1 MGKEILILGA
11 GFGGLEAASILRER
25 LDDSYSITLI
35 DKNDHFIIG
44 FSKFEVMFGRRTAGQ
59 VKSFYKDLAHEGV
72 KFVRDTIELID
83 LERKKVKTRNHT
95 FGYDFLIVGLGAE
108 LAPEATPGFV
118 EGGYEFYSLEGAE
131 RLYPVLDKFTAGTI
145 LLSVFG
151 KPYKCP
157 PAPFEA
163 AFQLHDF
170 FTVRGV
176 RDAIELKM
184 LIPAPAPMPNAK
196 GAAEQL
202 RRRFRERNITLLT
215 EHKVTGLD
223 PVSRQ
228 AHIKGRE
235 PLAYDLFIGVP
246 LHRAP
251 EVVRESSLGNGGWIK
266 VDHRNLATE
275 FENVYAVGDVTQIPV
290 GDRAV
295 PKAGAFAEAAAR
307 VVAAD
312 IIYKITGQDRPMPFE
327 ATGVCFLEFGG
338 GQVAQVSA
346 NYLGGPKPESVLE
359 GPSQALRAG
368 KESFEHDR
376 LRRWFRQPNGESYG

>member
-11 GFGGLEAASILRER
+11 GFGGLEAASILSEG
-25 LDDSYSITLI
+25 LDSSFRITLI

-44 FSKFEVMFGRRTAGQ
+44 FSKFEVMFGRQTAGQ
-59 VKSFYKDLAHEGV
+59 VKAHYANLAHERV
-72 KFVRDTIELID
+72 TFIRDTIELID
-83 LERKKVKTRNHT
+83 PERQVVKTRQAT
-95 FGYDFLIVGLGAE
+95 FGYDYLIVALGAE

-118 EGGYEFYSLEGAE
+118 EGGYEFYSLAGAE
-131 RLYPVLDKFTAGTI
+131 RLYPVLEGFTAGTI

-170 FTVRGV
+170 FTA
-176 RDAIELKM
+176 RDRRQAIELKM
-184 LIPAPAPMPNAK
+184 LIPAPVPMPNAQ
-196 GAAEQL
+196 GATEQI
-202 RRRFRERNITLLT
+202 RRRFLERNITLLT

-223 PVSRQ
+223 PAARLAQVQ
-228 AHIKGRE
+228 GRE

-251 EVVRESSLGNGGWIK
+251 RVVRESALGNGGWIK
-266 VDHRNLATE
+266 VNRENLATA
-275 FENVYAVGDVTQIPV
+275 FENVYAIGDVTQIPA
-290 GDRAV
+290 GERAV

-307 VVAAD
+307 VVAGD
-312 IIYKITGQDRPMPFE
+312 ILHKITGQERPPAFE
-327 ATGVCFLEFGG
+327 AAGVCFLEFGG

-346 NYLGGPKPESVLE
+346 NYLGGPEPQSRLE
-359 GPSQALRAG
+359 GPSEALRAG
-368 KESFEHDR
+368 KKQFEHER
-376 LRRWFRQPNGESYG
+376 LRRWFRQAGG

>member
-1 MGKEILILGA
+1 MGKKVLILGA

-25 LDDSYSITLI
+25 LDESHSITLV

-44 FSKFEVMFGRRTAGQ
+44 FSKFEVMFGRKSAGQ
-59 VKSFYKDLAHEGV
+59 VKSYYKDLAYEGV
-72 KFVRDTIELID
+72 NFVRDTIEVID
-83 LERKKVKTRNHT
+83 PERKRVETRNHT
-95 FGYDFLIVGLGAE
+95 FDYDFLIVGLGAE
-108 LAPEATPGFV
+108 LAPEAMPGFV
-118 EGGYEFYSLEGAE
+118 EGGYEFYSLGGAE
-131 RLYPVLDKFTAGTI
+131 RLYPVLEGFTAGTI

-151 KPYKCP
+151 KPIKCP

-163 AFQLHDF
+163 VFQLHDF
-170 FTVRGV
+170 FSARGV
-176 RDAIELKM
+176 REAIDLKM
-184 LIPAPAPMPNAK
+184 LIPAPAPMPNAR

-202 RRRFRERNITLLT
+202 KRRLAERNISLLT
-215 EHKVTGLD
+215 EHKVTGLV

-228 AHIKGRE
+228 ALVKGRE

-251 EVVRESSLGNGGWIK
+251 KVVRESPLGKGGWIK
-266 VDHRNLATE
+266 VDHQNLATE

-290 GDRAV
+290 GDKAV

-346 NYLGGPKPESVLE
+346 NYLGGPEPESVLE
-359 GPSQALRAG
+359 GPSEALRLG
-368 KESFEHDR
+368 KERFERER
-376 LRRWFRQPNGESYG
+376 LERWFRRPTGQG

>member
-1 MGKEILILGA
+1 MGKKVLILGA

-25 LDDSYSITLI
+25 LDESHSITLV

-44 FSKFEVMFGRRTAGQ
+44 FSKFEVMFGRKSAGQ
-59 VKSFYKDLAHEGV
+59 VKSYYKDLAYEGV
-72 KFVRDTIELID
+72 NFVRDTIEVID
-83 LERKKVKTRNHT
+83 PERKRVETRNHT
-95 FGYDFLIVGLGAE
+95 FDYDFLIVGLGAE
-108 LAPEATPGFV
+108 LAPEAMPGFV

-131 RLYPVLDKFTAGTI
+131 RLYPVLEGFTAGTI

-151 KPYKCP
+151 KPIKCP

-163 AFQLHDF
+163 VFQLHDF
-170 FTVRGV
+170 FSARGV
-176 RDAIELKM
+176 REAIDLKM
-184 LIPAPAPMPNAK
+184 LIPAPAPMPNAR

-202 RRRFRERNITLLT
+202 KRRLAERNISLLT
-215 EHKVTGLD
+215 EHKVTGLV

-228 AHIKGRE
+228 ALVKGRE

-251 EVVRESSLGNGGWIK
+251 KVVRESPLGKGGWIK
-266 VDHRNLATE
+266 VDHQNLATE

-290 GDRAV
+290 GDKAV

-346 NYLGGPKPESVLE
+346 NYLGGPEPESVLE
-359 GPSQALRAG
+359 GPSEALRLG
-368 KESFEHDR
+368 KERFERER
-376 LRRWFRQPNGESYG
+376 LERWFRRPTGQG

>member
-25 LDDSYSITLI
+25 LDDSHRITLI

-44 FSKFEVMFGRRTAGQ
+44 FSKFEVMFGRQTAGQ
-59 VKSFYKDLAHEGV
+59 VKAYYADLAHDGV
-72 KFVRDTIELID
+72 EFIRDTIETID
-83 LERKKVKTRNHT
+83 PERRTVTTRSAS
-95 FGYDFLIVGLGAE
+95 FGYDHLIVGLGAE
-108 LAPEATPGFV
+108 LVPEATPGFV
-118 EGGYEFYSLEGAE
+118 EGGYEFYSLAGAE
-131 RLYPVLDKFTAGTI
+131 RLYPVLDGFTAGTI

-170 FTVRGV
+170 FTAKGV

-184 LIPAPAPMPNAK
+184 LIPAPVPMPNAR
-196 GAAEQL
+196 GATEQL
-202 RRRFRERNITLLT
+202 RRRFKERNITLLT

-223 PVSRQ
+223 PAAKLAQVQ
-228 AHIKGRE
+228 GRE
-235 PLAYDLFIGVP
+235 PLAYHLFIGVP

-251 EVVRESSLGNGGWIK
+251 QVVRDSALGQGGWIK
-266 VDHRNLATE
+266 VNRDTLATG

-290 GDRAV
+290 GDVAV

-307 VVAAD
+307 VVASN
-312 IIYKITGQDRPMPFE
+312 IVHKITGQGRPVTFE
-327 ATGVCFLEFGG
+327 AAGTCFLEFGG
-338 GQVAQVSA
+338 RQVAQISA
-346 NYLGGPKPESVLE
+346 NYLGGPEPQAVLE
-359 GPSQALRAG
+359 GPSEALRAG
-368 KESFEHDR
+368 KENFEHVR
-376 LRRWFRQPNGESYG
+376 LRRWFR